1 MASDAGYFE
10 YIKEQLSGIEN
21 ISYRKM
27 MGEYIIYAGDRIV
40 GGIYDNRLLIKPVD
54 AAVKYVK
61 APKYELPYDGAKEML
76 FIENVDDREF
86 LTGLINTALD
96 EFPVVKKCKK

>member
-1 MASDAGYFE
+1 MASTEE
-10 YIKEQLSGIEN
+10 YLAYALDLLREAPVVTH
-21 ISYRKM
+21 RKM

-54 AAVKYVK
+54 AAVRYVK

-96 EFPVVKKCKK
+96 EFPVVKKRKK